1 MIATARVEGPAHRIG
16 RRRIRLVD
24 PSGRPLA
31 EHLVGVE
38 QRRHRFGFGC
48 TGVELMSHALGE
60 TDAARLV
67 DDWLGLFTTATLPFY
82 RGDYEPAPGLTQ
94 EAKLRRVAEWF
105 RARGV
110 RLKGHPL
117 VWHSV
122 KPAWLDRYGLD
133 EIAASVRERVRREV
147 TAFRGLIGSWD
158 VVNEAVILPVFDNEP
173 DGVPGALS
181 RLARER
187 GVLPLVR
194 DAFETARA
202 ADPSAQLVLNDFD
215 LSRAYEHL
223 IEDVLEAGIPVDA
236 IGLQTHMHQGFRG
249 EHELEMLTQ
258 RFGQFGLP
266 LLFTETTL
274 VSGDLMPSRIVDL
287 NDYHR
292 ELWPSTPEGEERQAG
307 EIVRHYRTLVASP
320 AVESIT
326 YWGLSDAGAWLGAP
340 AGLLR
345 ADGTRKPAYDA
356 LLSLIRGEW
365 WVEPTVVR
373 TDQDGILELTGWF
386 GDYEVTVNGRACG
399 VSLEPSSADA
409 VSELAI

>member
-1 MIATARVEGPAHRIG
+1 MTEVARVDGPAHRIG

-24 PSGRPLA
+24 SGGRPLA
-31 EHLVGVE
+31 DGLVGVE

-48 TGVELMSHALGE
+48 TGFELMPHALGE
-60 TDAARLV
+60 TDAAALV
-67 DDWLGLFTTATLPFY
+67 DDWMGLFDTATLPFY

-122 KPAWLDRYGLD
+122 KPPWLDRVGLD

-147 TAFRGLIGSWD
+147 TAFRGLIDTWD
-158 VVNEAVILPVFDNEP
+158 VVNEAVIMPVFDNEP

-187 GVLPLVR
+187 GILPLVR

-202 ADPSAQLVLNDFD
+202 ANPSARLVLNDFD

-223 IEDVLEAGIPVDA
+223 TEDVLEAGIPVDA

-249 EHELEMLTQ
+249 EEELAALTA
-258 RFGQFGLP
+258 RFGRFGLQ
-266 LLFTETTL
+266 LQFTETTL
-274 VSGDLMPSRIVDL
+274 LSGDPMPARIVDL

-292 ELWPSTPEGEERQAG
+292 EPWPSTPEGEERQAD

-326 YWGLSDAGAWLGAP
+326 YWGISDAGAWLGAP
-340 AGLLR
+340 AGLVR

-356 LLSLIRGEW
+356 LRSLVRGRW
-365 WVEPTVVR
+365 WLEPTVIR
-373 TDQDGILELTGWF
+373 TDEDGTLEIAGWF
-386 GDYEVTVNGRACG
+386 GDYQITVDGKTFD
-399 VSLEPSSADA
+399 VSLDPSSTDA
-409 VSELAI
+409 PTELAL